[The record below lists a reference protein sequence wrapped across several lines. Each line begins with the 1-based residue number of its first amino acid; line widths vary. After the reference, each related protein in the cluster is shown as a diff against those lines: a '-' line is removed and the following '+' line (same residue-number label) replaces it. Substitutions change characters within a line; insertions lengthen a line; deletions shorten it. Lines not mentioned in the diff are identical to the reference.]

1 MIEAVNSSL
10 SNASVLRAPAEQVS
24 TQRSLSSNPARLQEA
39 AETSID
45 VPKAPYISPYVV
57 VDLDYNT
64 AVLQIRD
71 SDTGDVLTQF
81 PSESRLQAIQAQSL
95 REGQQAARTESSQDT
110 TAAQE
115 VVAENSAPPERA
127 NTSDI
132 ITVQEVTSSQPANSP
147 QVATAALAA
156 SQSSGTQSSGSISVL
171 A

>member
-39 AETSID
+39 AESSVD

-57 VDLDYNT
+57 VDLDYNK

-81 PSESRLQAIQAQSL
+81 PSESRLQAIRAQSL
-95 REGQQAARTESSQDT
+95 REGQQTARIESSQDT

-115 VVAENSAPPERA
+115 VVAENSTPERA
-127 NTSDI
+127 STSDI

-156 SQSSGTQSSGSISVL
+156 SQSSGTQSSGSVSVL